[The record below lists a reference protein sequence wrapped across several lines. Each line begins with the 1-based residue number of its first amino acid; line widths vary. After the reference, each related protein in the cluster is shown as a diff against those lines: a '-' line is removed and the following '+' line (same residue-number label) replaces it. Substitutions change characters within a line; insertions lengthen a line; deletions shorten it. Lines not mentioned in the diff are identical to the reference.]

1 MIYLLVFCS
10 FTYLLIILLIVR
22 SKERKKNCI
31 RSFFR
36 RKVGGKWGGGGERII
51 TGGESHS
58 HETKTS
64 VIPLTNHNITNN
76 AVKQALEG
84 NNSTGKWHSKTHAR
98 KSQLV
103 LHWLIKWSEYLNQ
116 SHSTVEQNQ
125 RKQKNLV

>member
-22 SKERKKNCI
+22 SKERKKNCV

-36 RKVGGKWGGGGERII
+36 RKVGGKWGGGKRII

-64 VIPLTNHNITNN
+64 VITLTNHNITNN

-84 NNSTGKWHSKTHAR
+84 NNSTGKCYSKTHAR

-103 LHWLIKWSEYLNQ
+103 LHWLIKWSKYLNQ

-125 RKQKNLV
+125 RKQKHLV